1 MTQPKIIRKTV
12 VRRKTL
18 GGKIKRAAALS
29 LFGAG
34 AYLLARRAVRGVADL
49 RGQVV
54 LIAGGSRGL
63 GLLLARHFAAAGCK
77 IAICARGEDELRRA
91 HDELQKGN
99 VEIFTQVCDVT
110 VPGEVEKLVKDV
122 VAHYGQIDI
131 LVNNAAILQVG
142 PMASMTRD
150 DFEITMDVAFWGTYN
165 ATQAVLP
172 AMRKRKS
179 GRIVNIVSIAGEIS
193 MPHLMPYNCAKS
205 AVLGFSRSLRIE
217 TARDG
222 IKVTS
227 VLPGLMRTGSILGV
241 SAKGN
246 ARVEGAMFGVMGSLP
261 GLTLRAEDAAR
272 RIVNAVRLGESE
284 IVVGAPY
291 GLLARVQGLFP
302 GAVSDVLS
310 VANRVMPGAPDEG
323 ESESKTGREV
333 FAEIDSPLLNA
344 VLKPNLEA
352 AQRLNQNK

>member
-1 MTQPKIIRKTV
+1 MTQPKIIRKTI
-12 VRRKTL
+12 VRRETL
-18 GGKIKRAAALS
+18 GDKIKHAAALS
-29 LFGAG
+29 LLGAG
-34 AYLLARRAVRGVADL
+34 AYLLTRRALRGVADL

-77 IAICARGEDELRRA
+77 IAICARGEEELQRA
-91 HDELQKGN
+91 HDELKKGN

-110 VPGEVEKLVKDV
+110 IPDEVEKLVRAV
-122 VAHYGQIDI
+122 VAHHGQIDI

-150 DFEITMDVAFWGTYN
+150 DFETTMDVAFWGTYN

-172 AMRKRKS
+172 AMRKRRS

-222 IKVTS
+222 IQVTS

-246 ARVEGAMFGVMGSLP
+246 AQAEWAIFGVMGSLP

-272 RIVNAVRLGESE
+272 RIVSAVRLGETE

-302 GAVSDVLS
+302 GVVSDSLS
-310 VANRVMPGAPDEG
+310 LANRFMPGVPDENG
-323 ESESKTGREV
+323 GESKTGRQVRE
-333 FAEIDSPLLNA
+333 EIDSPLLDA
-344 VLKPNLEA
+344 LLKPNLEA
-352 AQRLNQNK
+352 AQRLNQDG